1 MANES
6 RFVFIWRDDAKRLAH
21 VFHGD
26 ALEPKLR
33 WIERDAYESDLN
45 DWLRGLDSQPALAE
59 GSLRFAVFAN
69 VARTAKRRIEKKLA
83 ADGWTILSA
92 RDRSTLPGG
101 WREERA
107 VYVRTAWGLNWFP
120 SVHRA
125 AAALGVDPS
134 TVTLAA
140 QDPKREDIQYADE
153 IEEVDQQ

>member
-6 RFVFIWRDDAKRLAH
+6 RFVYVWKWPSEMRAF
-21 VFHGD
+21 VFYGD
-26 ALEPKLR
+26 KLEPKIKF
-33 WIERDAYESDLN
+33 IERFAYESDLN
-45 DWLRGLDSQPALAE
+45 DWLRTLGAQPALAE

-69 VARTAKRRIEKKLA
+69 VARTAKRRIEKKLI

-101 WREERA
+101 WREERP
-107 VYVRTAWGLNWFP
+107 VYVRTAWGVNWFP

-125 AAALGVDPS
+125 AAALNVDPS

-140 QDPKREDIQYADE
+140 QDPKRDDIRYADE
-153 IEEVDQQ
+153 VDE